1 VRVKTGVATAGL
13 GTAVLLAAAACGG
26 SSSGGQSSQPA
37 QDTGGSSAS
46 PAGGAVQHPSA
57 LVGDV
62 GKNDAFAIS
71 LSDPSGKP
79 ITNLAAGTYKLT
91 VHDFSGIHN
100 FHLLGSGINDAT
112 TVPEKTTKTF
122 TVTFKPGSYSFQ
134 CDPHASQMHGS
145 FTVS

>member
-1 VRVKTGVATAGL
+1 MRATKSMLTAGI
-13 GTAVLLAAAACGG
+13 GGVLLMAAAACGG
-26 SSSGGQSSQPA
+26 SSSGGQTAS
-37 QDTGGSSAS
+37 TGGQSPGAS
-46 PAGGAVQHPSA
+46 GGGVAQHPSA

-62 GKNDAFAIS
+62 GKNDAFSIS
-71 LSDPSGKP
+71 LTDPSGKT
-79 ITNLAAGTYKLT
+79 ITHLAAGTYKLT

-100 FHLLGSGINDAT
+100 FHLMGDGVSEAT

-122 TVTFKPGSYSFQ
+122 TVTFKRGSYSFQ